1 MFAEII
7 GTLSDWLYSYIL
19 IILLIGAGIFF
30 TVRTKFVQF
39 KCLKEGIKVVME
51 PKEDKKSISS
61 FQALMVSTASR
72 VGTGNI
78 AVSLPHFVSVEREQ
92 CSGCG

>member
-51 PKEDKKSISS
+51 PKEDR
-61 FQALMVSTASR
+61 SR
-72 VGTGNI
+72 F
-78 AVSLPHFVSVEREQ
+78 LLFRL
-92 CSGCG
+92 